1 MFFCLCAFKSNKT
14 ILSSSCWFHWFLS
27 ALGWRTWLIDILE
40 VMLILS
46 LLYRKLRD
54 WLQNQVWTSKVCTLT
69 VQRIPWVFS
78 DPIFIVVGIYAEPSQ
93 TNCRHFY
100 VKIAGPS
107 ETPFEGGMF
116 DLELF
121 LPDEYPMVPP
131 KVLFRTKIYHPNID
145 KLGRICLDILKN
157 KWSPALQIKAVSW
170 DCLNLDFCP
179 DFLLTRW
186 LLQVLLSIQALMSAP
201 NCDDPLDEAIADHWK
216 NNEAEAIQ
224 KAKEWT
230 QQYANNWVDVSC
242 CRIWLTK
249 ERTWQDLR
257 TDRHWC
263 LLDVTTLNKCTRQ
276 LKRRKAGLEQNLSRG
291 QQVQW
296 ASPASFSA
304 LTPID
309 ARKCRISV
317 RCRCLQV

>member
-1 MFFCLCAFKSNKT
+1 
-14 ILSSSCWFHWFLS
+14 
-27 ALGWRTWLIDILE
+27 
-40 VMLILS
+40 MLILS

-69 VQRIPWVFS
+69 VQRIEWVFS

-170 DCLNLDFCP
+170 VCQNFDFCP

-242 CRIWLTK
+242 CRIDWQKKALGKTSAQTGIDAYLTS
-249 ERTWQDLR
+249 QPSISALR
-257 TDRHWC
+257 R
-263 LLDVTTLNKCTRQ
+263 

-296 ASPASFSA
+296 ASPASLSA